1 MSAPLKTREILALI
15 PLAWGEDALDMTLG
29 AAQRVAADAGLGFAA
44 LLLGNAGAEEGARRA
59 AVAGAARI
67 CLAAHAGLALD
78 AEPAALALAGADAV
92 RRQPEAAQRLLL
104 VPPGADGEELA
115 AHLAS
120 ALHAQP
126 LGRCS
131 ALRWT
136 VEGLQAERATWGGRL
151 RLGMTQATG
160 CAVACLRLGKAEA
173 AASAEPPCERL
184 ELDTVLPAPLAVEV
198 SISGQRLPPVESA
211 RIVVSGGRGVNEQGF
226 ALLAEL
232 AERLDGSLGGSLP
245 AVDAGMVPVVRQ
257 VGVSGKFVSPDIYLA
272 VGISGTPQHLAGI
285 SPDTR
290 IVAINKDPAAEIF
303 KVASVGVVGDW
314 EQVLPELLRVVGEGR
329 IAS

>member
-1 MSAPLKTREILALI
+1 VHV
-15 PLAWGEDALDMTLG
+15 GLDTE
-29 AAQRVAADAGLGFAA
+29 AD
-44 LLLGNAGAEEGARRA
+44 
-59 AVAGAARI
+59 
-67 CLAAHAGLALD
+67 
-78 AEPAALALAGADAV
+78 PAALALAGADAL
-92 RRQPEAAQRLLL
+92 RQQPEAAQRLLL

-115 AHLAS
+115 AHLAV
-120 ALHAQP
+120 ALDAQP

-131 ALRWT
+131 ALCWT
-136 VEGLQAERATWGGRL
+136 GAGLEVEHATWGGRL
-151 RLGMTQATG
+151 RLGMTLATG
-160 CAVACLRLGKAEA
+160 SAVACLRLGKAELTSA
-173 AASAEPPCERL
+173 AEPPCERL
-184 ELDTVLPAPLAVEV
+184 ELDTVLPAPLAVEETT
-198 SISGQRLPPVESA
+198 SGQRLPPVESA

-226 ALLAEL
+226 ALLEEL

-290 IVAINKDPAAEIF
+290 IVAINKDPAADIF

-329 IAS
+329 AVS

>member
-15 PLAWGEDALDMTLG
+15 PLAWGDDALDMTLG

-44 LLLGNAGAEEGARRA
+44 LLLGNAGSEEGARRA
-59 AVAGAARI
+59 AAAGAARI
-67 CLAAHAGLALD
+67 CLAAHGGLD
-78 AEPAALALAGADAV
+78 VYAEPAALALAGADAV
-92 RRQPEAAQRLLL
+92 RRQPAAQRLLL

-115 AHLAS
+115 AHLAA
-120 ALHAQP
+120 ALDAQP

-136 VEGLQAERATWGGRL
+136 EAGLEAERATWGGRL
-151 RLGMTQATG
+151 RLGMAQASG
-160 CAVACLRLGKAEA
+160 SAVACLRLGKAEPA
-173 AASAEPPCERL
+173 AGVEPPCERL
-184 ELDTVLPAPLAVEV
+184 ELDCVLPAPLAVEE
-198 SISGQRLPPVESA
+198 STSGQRLPPVESA

-226 ALLAEL
+226 ALLEEL

-290 IVAINKDPAAEIF
+290 IVAINKDPAADIF

-314 EQVLPELLRVVGEGR
+314 EQVLPELLRVVGEGWG
-329 IAS
+329 AS